1 MSPELLRSLVWTDFR
16 LAVLFCV
23 LIPLGLMV
31 WSVTKNAR
39 SITHLLIIYW
49 RVSSLLAIAVYLL
62 MDRNRIGFTTGFA
75 AVLLIPLSLWFWVD
89 LNEEIEDR
97 RGLLKLAVN
106 AWRWATTIYCIA
118 AAVVQVPY
126 LKCAASKAAL
136 SAAECQVWIEPPLLY
151 KSIFH
156 ATTKTEKL
164 GFLAIIALL
173 LYGLY
178 LGYFVIFKFT
188 RQGRIAA
195 ES

>member
-16 LAVLFCV
+16 LAVFFCV

-49 RVSSLLAIAVYLL
+49 RVSSLLAITVYLL

-178 LGYFVIFKFT
+178 LGYFVLFKFT

>member
-16 LAVLFCV
+16 LAVVFCV
-23 LIPLGLMV
+23 LLPLGLLV
-31 WSVTKNAR
+31 WSVIKNAK

-49 RVSSLLAIAVYLL
+49 RVSSLLAITVYLL
-62 MDRNRIGFTTGFA
+62 MDQNRIGFVTGFA
-75 AVLLIPLSLWFWVD
+75 SVLLIPISLWLWVD

-106 AWRWATTIYCIA
+106 AWRWATTIYCVA

-126 LKCAASKAAL
+126 LKCAASKAA
-136 SAAECQVWIEPPLLY
+136 STAAECQAWVQPPLLY

-156 ATTKTEKL
+156 AATKTEKL
-164 GFLAIIALL
+164 GFVAIIALL

-178 LGYFVIFKFT
+178 LGYFILFKFT
-188 RQGRIAA
+188 KQGRIAT

>member
-23 LIPLGLMV
+23 LMPLGLLV
-31 WSVTKNAR
+31 WSVVKNAK
-39 SITHLLIIYW
+39 SITHLLMIYW
-49 RVSSLLAIAVYLL
+49 RVSSLLAITVYLL
-62 MDRNRIGFTTGFA
+62 MAQNPIGFMTGFVA
-75 AVLLIPLSLWFWVD
+75 LVLIPVSLWFWID

-118 AAVVQVPY
+118 AAVVQAPY
-126 LKCAASKAAL
+126 LKCATLKTAL
-136 SAAECQVWIEPPLLY
+136 LTAECQAWLEPPRLY
-151 KSIFH
+151 QSIFH
-156 ATTKTEKL
+156 AATKAEKL

-173 LYGLY
+173 FYGFY
-178 LGYFVIFKFT
+178 LVYFVIFKFT
-188 RQGRIAA
+188 KQGRIAT

>member
-23 LIPLGLMV
+23 LIPIGLLI
-31 WSVTKNAR
+31 WSVLKNAKA
-39 SITHLLIIYW
+39 ITHLLIIYW
-49 RVSSLLAIAVYLL
+49 RVSSLLAITVYLL
-62 MDRNRIGFTTGFA
+62 MAQNPIGFITGFA
-75 AVLLIPLSLWFWVD
+75 ALILIPLSLWFWLD
-89 LNEEIEDR
+89 LNEEIADR
-97 RGLLKLAVN
+97 RGLLKLAFN

-118 AAVVQVPY
+118 AVVVQAPY
-126 LKCAASKAAL
+126 LKCAGSKTATI
-136 SAAECQVWIEPPLLY
+136 AAECQAWLEPPRLY
-151 KSIFH
+151 QTIFH
-156 ATTKTEKL
+156 ASTKAEKL

-188 RQGRIAA
+188 KQGRIAA

>member
-49 RVSSLLAIAVYLL
+49 RVSSLLAITVYLL

-178 LGYFVIFKFT
+178 LGYFVLFKFT